1 VAETLSSYCYAAK
14 DVSITGKVTLSS
26 PVVYFS
32 GNLTIASTA
41 AVTGTGSVIVIGN
54 LTVQKG
60 AAIHLQ
66 TPSGFAL
73 GVGGKLIIE

>member
-1 VAETLSSYCYAAK
+1 VA
-14 DVSITGKVTLSS
+14 
-26 PVVYFS
+26 YFS
-32 GNLTIASTA
+32 GNLTLASTA
-41 AVTGTGSVIVIGN
+41 AVTGSGSIIVIGN

-60 AAIHLQ
+60 ATFNLQ